1 MMENNMKLRVAK
13 QIYARNYFGGK
24 HVVIF
29 FKKIYIYGSM
39 GMTLIKTGR
48 QNTNQWLGGKK
59 HINEFVR

>member
-29 FKKIYIYGSM
+29 FFKNIYLWQYGDD
-39 GMTLIKTGR
+39 
-48 QNTNQWLGGKK
+48 
-59 HINEFVR
+59 FD